1 MTEPLTLIFHHIGK
15 TGGMTLRDIVT
26 RQYPAKT
33 LYEFPGGK
41 EMERLDELARM
52 KESRRK
58 KIRCL
63 MGHWI
68 FGVHEHV
75 PGPYAYM
82 TMLRDPVDRTISNY
96 YYITE
101 FLPGTGTQRELVAEV
116 SAMSLAEFA
125 ANEKLGI
132 SNFQTLSLSGERP
145 GADLTGRSVTRETFL
160 AAEKNLRAFAA
171 VGMTELFDESLALYK
186 SLFGWKDI
194 SYKKINVTP
203 RRPRR
208 DDLPAAVIREIEA
221 RNEFDIM
228 LYGAARAKFEKE
240 AAAFF

>member
-26 RQYPAKT
+26 RQYPAKA

-52 KESRRK
+52 KESRRR

-82 TMLRDPVDRTISNY
+82 TMLREPVDRT
-96 YYITE
+96 
-101 FLPGTGTQRELVAEV
+101 
-116 SAMSLAEFA
+116 
-125 ANEKLGI
+125 I
-132 SNFQTLSLSGERP
+132 SNFQTLSLSGEKP
-145 GADLTGRSVTRETFL
+145 CADLTGRSVTRETYR
-160 AAEKNLRAFAA
+160 AAEKNLGSFAA
-171 VGMTELFDESLALYK
+171 VGLTELFDESLALYK

-208 DDLPAAVIREIEA
+208 DDVPAAVIREIEA
-221 RNEFDIM
+221 RNEFDLM